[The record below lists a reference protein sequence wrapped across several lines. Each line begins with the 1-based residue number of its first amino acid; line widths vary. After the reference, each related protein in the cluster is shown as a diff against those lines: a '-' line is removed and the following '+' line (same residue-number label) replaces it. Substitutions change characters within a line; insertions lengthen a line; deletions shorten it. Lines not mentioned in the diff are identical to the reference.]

1 MTQNGYPLTADERA
15 VLVAALRHP
24 DVPYGECWC
33 GCGASTPLADR
44 TSRNRGRVKGEPI
57 RYLHG
62 HNRRHDPNQYIVNP
76 ETGCWEWQRGK
87 THGYGSLHCPRRN
100 TTLRAHR
107 WYYEEAK
114 GPIPAGMV
122 LDHLCRN
129 KGCVNPDHLEPVTS
143 AENTRR
149 SNGTKLTL
157 EDARAIRA
165 STERGVDLAER
176 YGVSKSVISRI
187 KVGLTFHE
195 EIRFMERPE
204 HPLAV

>member
-1 MTQNGYPLTADERA
+1 
-15 VLVAALRHP
+15 VAALRHP
-24 DVPYGECWC
+24 EVPYGECWC
-33 GCGASTPLADR
+33 SCGEAAPVAPR
-44 TSRNRGRVKGEPI
+44 TEVRRGYVRGEPI
-57 RYLHG
+57 RYIRG
-62 HNRRHDPNQYIVNP
+62 HNQRHDGRSYVIHP

-100 TTLRAHR
+100 TTIRAHR

-129 KGCVNPDHLEPVTS
+129 KGCVNPDHLEPVTP

-165 STERGVDLAER
+165 SSARGVDLAEH
-176 YGVSKSVISRI
+176 YGVSTSVISRV
-187 KVGLTFHE
+187 KVGMTFHE
-195 EIRFMERPE
+195 EVRFMEHPE